1 MGKNLSKGTKL
12 AAYTFLIILSIVM
25 ILPFFWTVI
34 TALKPQTEILT
45 WPPKFLPSKLY
56 FGSFEYVINKIKI
69 MEMFFNSLYIAVIT
83 TLGQLVFCSLA
94 GFAFAKL
101 RFRFRDGLF
110 KGYLATMMVP
120 AMLTL
125 IPRYVIMSSIGMVD
139 THMSLI
145 LPALFGGPFGVF
157 LMRQFYL
164 GLPDELMEAARI
176 DGASY
181 PYIFGAIYTPL
192 TRPILSTLAV
202 FSFMGSWNDF
212 LWPMITIQTNQL
224 KTLPIGLASFQSLY
238 GIKYSLLMAGAVLAM
253 LPVLIAFLFAQ
264 KQFIEGI
271 AVTGLKG

>member
-1 MGKNLSKGTKL
+1 MGKDMSKAAKAVAYVFLVLLST
-12 AAYTFLIILSIVM
+12 VM
-25 ILPFFWTVI
+25 ILPFFWTTI
-34 TALKPQTEILT
+34 TSFKQQTEILT
-45 WPPKFLPSKLY
+45 WPPKFLPSKIY
-56 FGSFEYVINKIKI
+56 WGNYEYVIEKIKI
-69 MEMFFNSLYIAVIT
+69 GTMFVNSLYIAVVT
-83 TLGQLVFCSLA
+83 TFGQLVFCSMA

-101 RFRFRDGLF
+101 RFRFREGLF
-110 KGYLATMMVP
+110 KAYLATMMVP

-125 IPRYVIMSSIGMVD
+125 IPRYVIMKGFDMID

-176 DGASY
+176 DGASF
-181 PYIFGAIYTPL
+181 PYIFVRVYIPL
-192 TRPILSTLAV
+192 TRSILSTLAV
-202 FSFMGSWNDF
+202 FCFMGSWNDF
-212 LWPMITIQTNQL
+212 LWPLITIQSNDL

-253 LPVLIAFLFAQ
+253 LPVLVAFLLAQ

>member
-1 MGKNLSKGTKL
+1 MGKDLSRPAKAVAYVILL
-12 AAYTFLIILSIVM
+12 ALSFVM

-34 TALKPQTEILT
+34 TSFKQQTEILT
-45 WPPKFLPSKLY
+45 WPPRFFPSELY
-56 FGSFEYVINKIKI
+56 LGSYQYVIEKIKI
-69 MEMFFNSLYIAVIT
+69 GTMFVNSLYIAVVT
-83 TLGQLVFCSLA
+83 TAGQLVFCALA

-101 RFRFRDGLF
+101 RFRFKDGLF
-110 KGYLATMMVP
+110 NGYLATMMVP

-125 IPRYVIMSSIGMVD
+125 IPRYVIMRNIGMVD
-139 THMSLI
+139 TRLSLI

-176 DGASY
+176 DGANY
-181 PYIFGAIYTPL
+181 PYIFARIYTPL

-212 LWPMITIQTNQL
+212 LWPLITIQSNGL

-253 LPVLIAFLFAQ
+253 LPVLVAFLLAQ
-264 KQFIEGI
+264 RQFIEGI